1 MRTPIH
7 WNSRQAV
14 RTQRTKLGSKRS
26 FPVRDRTS
34 LKAGMRMI
42 SPSKAAGVDNCSV
55 MVGSG
60 GGVVESWSV
69 VLGLNCEFDR
79 LSGLNEYVLN
89 PCKDGWSRVAGIAIP
104 NGCSESGRSR
114 IVQKCEVRIHSLKSV
129 ERNRGCVS
137 LEMCPGEPAAV
148 FESVL
153 PDGVG
158 GCGDRQDAV
167 EPAAALKSGGPDL
180 RKVRRQGKVSGES
193 AASRECKI
201 VNYG

>member
-89 PCKDGWSRVAGIAIP
+89 PCKDGWSRMAGVAVPFG
-104 NGCSESGRSR
+104 GSESGRSA
-114 IVQKCEVRIHSLKSV
+114 IVQKREVGLHSLKSV
-129 ERNRGCVS
+129 ECDRGCVS
-137 LEMCPGEPAAV
+137 LEMCPCEPAAV
-148 FESVL
+148 LESVL
-153 PDGVG
+153 PYGAG
-158 GCGDRQDAV
+158 GCGDRQDTV
-167 EPAAALKSGGPDL
+167 ESAAALKSRVPDL
-180 RKVRRQGKVSGES
+180 RKVWRQCEVSGES
-193 AASRECKI
+193 AASCECKI